1 MWAAHVDEQTRK
13 HTLVLNNA
21 LFAAALHGH
30 LHIVR
35 YLVGDC
41 RADVHAAD
49 DGDDLTPFM
58 VAVEHGHLKILQCF
72 RTVHAEDIGVEGIAE
87 RPALL
92 NIVSQQDHQGIAG
105 SC

>member
-1 MWAAHVDEQTRK
+1 MTRK
-13 HTLVLNNA
+13 PLSPWHTLALNNA

-58 VAVEHGHLKILQCF
+58 VAVKSFQSQHTF
-72 RTVHAEDIGVEGIAE
+72 RMFGQPTHP
-87 RPALL
+87 RPPPKLWP
-92 NIVSQQDHQGIAG
+92 IS
-105 SC
+105 SSM

>member
-1 MWAAHVDEQTRK
+1 MTRK
-13 HTLVLNNA
+13 PLSPWHTLALNNA

-30 LHIVR
+30 LHIVP
-35 YLVGDC
+35 YLVVDC

-92 NIVSQQDHQGIAG
+92 NKMSRAR
-105 SC
+105 

>member
-1 MWAAHVDEQTRK
+1 MTRK
-13 HTLVLNNA
+13 PLSPWHTLALNNA

-30 LHIVR
+30 LHIVP
-35 YLVGDC
+35 YLVVDC

-58 VAVEHGHLKILQCF
+58 VA
-72 RTVHAEDIGVEGIAE
+72 AE

-92 NIVSQQDHQGIAG
+92 SKMSRAR
-105 SC
+105 

>member
-1 MWAAHVDEQTRK
+1 MTRK
-13 HTLVLNNA
+13 PLSPWHTLALNNA

-30 LHIVR
+30 LHIVP
-35 YLVGDC
+35 YLVVDC

-87 RPALL
+87 RPA
-92 NIVSQQDHQGIAG
+92 IHIAQIL
-105 SC
+105 SLIHI

>member
-1 MWAAHVDEQTRK
+1 MTRK
-13 HTLVLNNA
+13 PLSPWHTLALNNA

-92 NIVSQQDHQGIAG
+92 NIVSQQGHQGIAG

>member
-1 MWAAHVDEQTRK
+1 M
-13 HTLVLNNA
+13 
-21 LFAAALHGH
+21 FAAALHGH
-30 LHIVR
+30 LHIVP
-35 YLVGDC
+35 YLVVDC

-92 NIVSQQDHQGIAG
+92 NIVSQQGHQGIAG